1 MGTGRAGNIKKL
13 LLPHFFLHCTAVI
26 AGDDIMG
33 VFFAG
38 KEMAAMDIRKP
49 FLKSFTVKELKQFTD
64 HYMKHRKMLHVSEHF
79 WKLCVLVVRLRAKS
93 VHM

>member
-1 MGTGRAGNIKKL
+1 
-13 LLPHFFLHCTAVI
+13 
-26 AGDDIMG
+26 
-33 VFFAG
+33 
-38 KEMAAMDIRKP
+38 MDIRKP

-93 VHM
+93 VHMWNRIKLCLRNAKSA